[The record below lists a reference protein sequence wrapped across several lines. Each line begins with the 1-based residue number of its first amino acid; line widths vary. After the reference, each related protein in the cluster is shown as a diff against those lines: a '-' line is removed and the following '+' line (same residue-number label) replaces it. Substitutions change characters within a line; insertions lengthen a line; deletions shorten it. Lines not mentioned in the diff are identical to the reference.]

1 MKKTNEEIKFTPIR
15 VIDESQTFVTEHA
28 DESDDW
34 DRDNTMTTHYIR
46 GIQIVEEKGYKDLEV
61 PFEVVRDKDYYLL
74 YVLYG
79 TGDSFGHDDGNIELI
94 GLYQTHE
101 AAEKNAKAIRAHYE
115 AQRNNYSSS
124 GLLYLTTESG
134 NKFELWP
141 PWIGYFESLED
152 IVVKSV
158 RLGDSRY

>member
-1 MKKTNEEIKFTPIR
+1 MKKIYFVPKFTPIR
-15 VIDESQTFVTEHA
+15 AIDESQTFVTEHA
-28 DESDDW
+28 DKSDDW
-34 DRDNTMTTHYIR
+34 DRDNTKTTHYIR

-74 YVLYG
+74 YVLYR
-79 TGDSFGHDDGNIELI
+79 TGDSFGRDEGQIELI

-115 AQRNNYSSS
+115 ARRNNYSSS
-124 GLLYLTTESG
+124 GLLYLTTEGG
-134 NKFELWP
+134 NKFELYT

-152 IVVKSV
+152 IIVKSV